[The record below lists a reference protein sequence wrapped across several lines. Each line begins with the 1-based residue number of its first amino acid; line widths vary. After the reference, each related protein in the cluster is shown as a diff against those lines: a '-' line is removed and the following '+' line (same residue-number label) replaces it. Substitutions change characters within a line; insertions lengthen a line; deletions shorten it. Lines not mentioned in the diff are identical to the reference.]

1 MTLKLVAV
9 RAAGD
14 RIAFGRLLTRHWEIA
29 SSVCARLLSG
39 DRDAIDDVLQETS
52 VVALVSLDRLR
63 DPDRFSAW
71 LCGIALNIA
80 RRRIREA
87 RRTHPAPALPEPV
100 VPGDPGPAE
109 HAEAADL
116 ARRVRDAISDIFP
129 AANETQFC
137 SSTCKDSPIARS
149 PQNSISQSTPS
160 RLGCIKHEQRSNRSW
175 PHCMNEGNPRP

>member
-1 MTLKLVAV
+1 MTLNWS
-9 RAAGD
+9 RARAGD
-14 RIAFGRLLTRHWEIA
+14 RIAFGRLLTRHWEFA

-116 ARRVRDAISDIFP
+116 ARRVRDAISYLPSGQRDAVLLFYLQGLTHREVAAELDISIN
-129 AANETQFC
+129 AV
-137 SSTCKDSPIARS
+137 KARLHQARGALEPKLAS
-149 PQNSISQSTPS
+149 
-160 RLGCIKHEQRSNRSW
+160 LHERRE
-175 PHCMNEGNPRP
+175 PDCP